1 MLFSASRVVGGNAK
15 WMHQNKVA
23 NHLLYSNSQTNG
35 VHGYLG
41 MNTYYRHQVS
51 SFTSLEVI
59 AGWNFIHPG
68 NLVHFPT
75 LRPGLRLCLSEGQLC
90 STSPGLTSAFLLW
103 MPWAEVD
110 SDQAYFEGRNFLFRT
125 SHYLENNRKIRPLSF
140 ASLSFTPTSPRA
152 TTSYSAARPHR
163 STEHFFSTATNY
175 FHSPESLLPRWFPG
189 PCIFSFLAGS
199 SSWKTAA

>member
-1 MLFSASRVVGGNAK
+1 MLFSAGRVVGENAK

-110 SDQAYFEGRNFLFRT
+110 SVIRHTLKAGIFCLGQAITWKTIERSDPCHLPPCLLHQHPHMPQLPTVLQDHTGPQSTFSVQLQTISIPQRVFYLGGSLALAYF
-125 SHYLENNRKIRPLSF
+125 
-140 ASLSFTPTSPRA
+140 
-152 TTSYSAARPHR
+152 
-163 STEHFFSTATNY
+163 HF
-175 FHSPESLLPRWFPG
+175 
-189 PCIFSFLAGS
+189 
-199 SSWKTAA
+199 